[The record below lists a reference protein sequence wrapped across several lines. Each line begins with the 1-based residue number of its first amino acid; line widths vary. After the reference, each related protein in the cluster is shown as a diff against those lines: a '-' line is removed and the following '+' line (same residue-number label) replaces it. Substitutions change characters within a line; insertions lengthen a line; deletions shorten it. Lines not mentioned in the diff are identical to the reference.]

1 MKRNLLVVLMAFVII
16 AGASAQFNT
25 NSIMVGASSTL
36 DFGLL
41 SEKDDVTDEKISI
54 SQFDLTPK
62 VAYFLQNRIALGGEL
77 YYSSNRSKFE
87 GGDPYIQKEWR
98 IGPFARYYYKTVSW
112 FVPFGEAGIGY
123 GNDLI
128 KSTDAITGEEFK
140 TKHNVFYINLGV
152 GASVFL
158 ADNFSLEALMMYQ
171 FDSAKN
177 PEGGGGHTT
186 HGVMLGFGFSY
197 YFNSL
202 LQDTDGVR

>member
-1 MKRNLLVVLMAFVII
+1 MKKNLLVIGMVFTLIF
-16 AGASAQFNT
+16 GANAQFNT
-25 NSIMVGASSTL
+25 NSTMVGASSSL
-36 DFGLL
+36 DFGLF
-41 SEKDDVTDEKISI
+41 SEKDDVSDVKTSI

-77 YYSSNRSKFE
+77 YYSSNRSKLE
-87 GGDPYIQKEWR
+87 GGDPYIQREWR
-98 IGPFARYYYKTVSW
+98 IGPFARYYYNTVSW

-123 GNDLI
+123 GNDISKL
-128 KSTDAITGEEFK
+128 TDITGAEFK

-152 GASVFL
+152 GAAVFL
-158 ADNFSLEALMMYQ
+158 ADNFSLETMLMYQ
-171 FDSAKN
+171 YESAKN

-202 LQDTDGVR
+202 VQDTDGVR